1 MYQHD
6 APGFIGDVALY
17 EVLVD
22 LQCLWVGF
30 YEDRNQPHTRDG
42 KNGGDIGVGRYQ
54 DLIPLV
60 ELTNSHFSHQD
71 QLESIQSVTA
81 GNAVFGTDESGII
94 LLKLLHASSL

>member
-30 YEDRNQPHTRDG
+30 YEDWNQSHACDG
-42 KNGGDIGVGRYQ
+42 KNGGNIGVGRHQ
-54 DLIPLV
+54 NLITLV
-60 ELTNSHFSHQD
+60 ELANSHFSHQD
-71 QLESIQSVTA
+71 QLERIQSVTA
-81 GNAVFGTDESGII
+81 GNAVIGADESSII
-94 LLKLLHASSL
+94 LLKLLYASSL

>member
-30 YEDRNQPHTRDG
+30 YKDRNQAHTRDG
-42 KNGGDIGVGRYQ
+42 KNGGDISVGWHQ
-54 DLIPLV
+54 NLITLV
-60 ELTNSHFSHQD
+60 ELANSHFSHQN
-71 QLESIQSVTA
+71 QFESIQSVTA
-81 GNAVFGTDESGII
+81 
-94 LLKLLHASSL
+94 